1 MGGGGLGSRS
11 VDFRTSEMESRMDGR
26 IRKWDW
32 TGLVSGEGY
41 YIGER
46 VKCAMEGLL
55 LFFVI

>member
-1 MGGGGLGSRS
+1 MGGLGSRS